1 MWPLDTRG
9 RRGCSIVLSL
19 SLLMTS
25 SSETFAF
32 FICPS
37 STCPRA
43 VHSIMLSKSDNNGE
57 NQTLDAYE
65 SKRAKMRQKVKDFA
79 KTIMIKPIKQAAS
92 GKVIADILTD
102 ATSVAVDLAVD
113 EVSEARKAL
122 KEISSGKSS
131 SSLRSSAAFSHLLE
145 AEAAF
150 EGDTSEALDSIALA
164 KTTAADAF
172 AITESAIQDTEEAL
186 RQSKR
191 ALELCKRDVA
201 RAIAI
206 AEKSAM
212 QANISSQK
220 ATALAASAAFQAG
233 EDTVQRDVQSELE
246 EDVSVESMDKN
257 LEMVEVATS
266 DDILDTDSL
275 RYEDIDYH
283 LSEMAPP
290 FLGEDQCLV
299 PGEAVV
305 RVEKAPENSRRIF
318 AGIDIMASVDDV
330 WKVLTDYDHLQN
342 VVPNLVVNDVLEQF
356 QPDKSLPLTYEINP
370 KIKSE
375 EQCRALSTR
384 MKGAKMRQIGG
395 AKVVGINFSART
407 TLEVREWPNGIPDF
421 FHFDDDIYEGESRN
435 IRARK
440 ERKQKLE
447 RYHFPRPFAISK
459 LPTKDISMQSV
470 EDDDGEFRLYQGVW
484 RMQPLPGCAPEGGSA
499 MRLTYAVEISPRP
512 YLPVA
517 LVEGRISQD
526 LCNNLAAIR
535 DYVT

>member
-1 MWPLDTRG
+1 MLPLDTQG
-9 RRGCSIVLSL
+9 RRCGCSIVLSL
-19 SLLMTS
+19 FLLITS
-25 SSETFAF
+25 SRETFAF
-32 FICPS
+32 FIGPS
-37 STCPRA
+37 STSCPRA
-43 VHSIMLSKSDNNGE
+43 VHRIMLSKSDNNGE

-113 EVSEARKAL
+113 EVSEARKVL
-122 KEISSGKSS
+122 KQMSSGKSS
-131 SSLRSSAAFSHLLE
+131 SSLRSPAAFSHLLE

-257 LEMVEVATS
+257 LEKVEVATS

-275 RYEDIDYH
+275 KYEDIDYH

-330 WKVLTDYDHLQN
+330 WKVS
-342 VVPNLVVNDVLEQF
+342 F
-356 QPDKSLPLTYEINP
+356 QICILLI
-370 KIKSE
+370 
-375 EQCRALSTR
+375 
-384 MKGAKMRQIGG
+384 
-395 AKVVGINFSART
+395 
-407 TLEVREWPNGIPDF
+407 
-421 FHFDDDIYEGESRN
+421 SR
-435 IRARK
+435 ICI
-440 ERKQKLE
+440 LL
-447 RYHFPRPFAISK
+447 H
-459 LPTKDISMQSV
+459 TGM
-470 EDDDGEFRLYQGVW
+470 
-484 RMQPLPGCAPEGGSA
+484 
-499 MRLTYAVEISPRP
+499 
-512 YLPVA
+512 
-517 LVEGRISQD
+517 
-526 LCNNLAAIR
+526 
-535 DYVT
+535 